1 MAATIMGVIKGRKYA
16 VLKNS
21 VPLILLFKTAA
32 KTSGITSAIT
42 AVETA
47 NTKVFLII
55 KKNEGLVKSSLY
67 FSTPT
72 NLMSDNKSQL
82 QKLK

>member
-1 MAATIMGVIKGRKYA
+1 VIKGRKYA

-32 KTSGITSAIT
+32 RTSGITSAIK
-42 AVETA
+42 AVEIA

-55 KKNEGLVKSSLY
+55 KKNDGLVKSSL
-67 FSTPT
+67 
-72 NLMSDNKSQL
+72 
-82 QKLK
+82 